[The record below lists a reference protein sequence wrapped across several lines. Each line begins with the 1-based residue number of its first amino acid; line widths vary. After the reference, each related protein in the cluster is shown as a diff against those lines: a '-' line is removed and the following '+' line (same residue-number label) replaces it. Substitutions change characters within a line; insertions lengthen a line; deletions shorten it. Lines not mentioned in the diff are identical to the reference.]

1 MQASINMYFCFIIVF
16 VYSFQFST
24 SLLWTNSY
32 LKTNISKFAYFII
45 ALFSEFYFV
54 DIKTKK
60 IILIQ
65 FGNTLRKLRLEKGFT
80 QEQLANE
87 LGVEISQI
95 SRIERGIINTSITNL
110 YAISSALNIEVSEL
124 FVFDAKN

>member
-1 MQASINMYFCFIIVF
+1 MIIG
-16 VYSFQFST
+16 
-24 SLLWTNSY
+24 
-32 LKTNISKFAYFII
+32 KFAYFIT
-45 ALFSEFYFV
+45 ALFPEFYFV
-54 DIKTKK
+54 DNKAKK

-65 FGNTLRKLRLEKGFT
+65 FGNTLRKLRLERGLT

-110 YAISSALNIEVSEL
+110 YAISSVLNIEIHEL
-124 FVFDAKN
+124 LPPYTKN